1 MAISKT
7 FCLFFLVIYSLA
19 FVGFSQGDGNNGPN
33 SMPCVEKLLPC
44 QPYLKGSTSALPPS
58 CCVPLKEIV
67 VNDSECLCAVFN
79 NPVIMKSLNVTQEDA
94 LNLAKSCGA
103 NADTSICKAAAGS
116 PPTPTTPPSPSNTS
130 NAAAA
135 ADSQKKSAA
144 GTKAVISYA
153 GPFLSGLA
161 AIFTSLILSLFN

>member
-7 FCLFFLVIYSLA
+7 SCLFFLLICSLA

-44 QPYLKGSTSALPPS
+44 QAYLKGSASPPRS

-67 VNDSECLCAVFN
+67 ANDSECLCAVFN

-103 NADTSICKAAAGS
+103 NADTSICKAGS
-116 PPTPTTPPSPSNTS
+116 PPTPTTPSSPSNTS
-130 NAAAA
+130 SAAAAAAAA

-144 GTKAVISYA
+144 GTKAVISY
-153 GPFLSGLA
+153 LSLA
-161 AIFTSLILSLFN
+161 AIFTSVILYLF